1 MLAGRNF
8 TVDAENLFCL
18 YKRKKWFLYAI
29 TATQRAGNHGDVT
42 SCNIIFKVTV
52 RDIYINFNLEP
63 LTWSSRSTK
72 FNGNFPW
79 NISQM
84 ITKTIQINS
93 RIVISC
99 AMKSGIKVK
108 GNLGKNI
115 RICQLRGNDC
125 RRSKSSEER
134 NKSKIVGLWESLG
147 VRDWSGKVSN
157 LTMLDWTA
165 LWVPPE

>member
-1 MLAGRNF
+1 MRCNSS
-8 TVDAENLFCL
+8 TKSWKPWRCM
-18 YKRKKWFLYAI
+18 R
-29 TATQRAGNHGDVT
+29 
-42 SCNIIFKVTV
+42 CNIIFTV
-52 RDIYINFNLEP
+52 RDIYINFNLVP

-72 FNGNFPW
+72 FDDKFPW

-84 ITKTIQINS
+84 IIKTIQINS

-115 RICQLRGNDC
+115 RICQLRGSDC

-134 NKSKIVGLWESLG
+134 NKSKIVGLWELLG
-147 VRDWSGKVSN
+147 VRDRSGN
-157 LTMLDWTA
+157 LNFASKLS
-165 LWVPPE
+165 VF